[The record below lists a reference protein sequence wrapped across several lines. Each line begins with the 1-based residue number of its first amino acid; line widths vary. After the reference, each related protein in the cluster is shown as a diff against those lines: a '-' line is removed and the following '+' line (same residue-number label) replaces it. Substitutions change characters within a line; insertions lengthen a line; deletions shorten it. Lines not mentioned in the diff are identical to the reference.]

1 MESPE
6 FLIRGEIER
15 HGPIPFARFMELAL
29 YHPEHG
35 YYASGR
41 ASIGRRGDF
50 FTNVSVGPL
59 FGKLLAAQFA
69 EIWEKLGRPDDF
81 AIVEQGAH
89 DGVFALDVLSA
100 LRQSSGECFAAIS
113 YVILEPFLIWRERQQ
128 KNLRH
133 FSGKISFLE
142 SIDQLAPFVGV
153 HFSNELFDSL
163 PVHLIVSGGV
173 ASGATDWKE
182 KFVTVAGDN
191 LAFTT
196 ANVSRSEL
204 RLDQLGF
211 FPADFETE
219 VSVAAP
225 KLMGEIASKLSC
237 GVILTIDYGFV
248 RAEFYSLDRSR
259 GSLQIRAKQKKLSSS
274 FEQIGLADISAH
286 VEWTGLAEAALS
298 SGAKPIG
305 FTDQHHF
312 LTGIVSNFF
321 SKVEFSASEKR
332 ALQTLLHP
340 EMLGR
345 NFQILGLGK
354 NFAEKLSGFQ
364 FARDAATEL
373 GLGGTGA
380 VPSPELGTIQR
391 SSVHEDNYYGTAT
404 ASIWTG
410 DSP

>member
-50 FTNVSVGPL
+50 
-59 FGKLLAAQFA
+59 
-69 EIWEKLGRPDDF
+69 
-81 AIVEQGAH
+81 
-89 DGVFALDVLSA
+89 
-100 LRQSSGECFAAIS
+100 
-113 YVILEPFLIWRERQQ
+113 
-128 KNLRH
+128 
-133 FSGKISFLE
+133 
-142 SIDQLAPFVGV
+142 
-153 HFSNELFDSL
+153 SNELFDSL

-191 LAFTT
+191 FALTT

-219 VSVAAP
+219 VNVAAP

-259 GSLQIRAKQKKLSSS
+259 GSLQVRAKQKKLSSS

-298 SGAKPIG
+298 AGAKPIG

-312 LTGIVSNFF
+312 LTGIVSKFF
-321 SKVEFSASEKR
+321 SKVEFSA
-332 ALQTLLHP
+332 
-340 EMLGR
+340 
-345 NFQILGLGK
+345 
-354 NFAEKLSGFQ
+354 
-364 FARDAATEL
+364 
-373 GLGGTGA
+373 
-380 VPSPELGTIQR
+380 
-391 SSVHEDNYYGTAT
+391 
-404 ASIWTG
+404 
-410 DSP
+410 

>member
-1 MESPE
+1 MENPE
-6 FLIRGEIER
+6 LLQFIRGEIER
-15 HGPIPFARFMELAL
+15 DGPIPFARFMELAL

-81 AIVEQGAH
+81 TIVEQGAH
-89 DGVFALDVLSA
+89 DGVFAVDVLNA
-100 LRQSSGECFAAIS
+100 LRKSAGKCFDATS

-128 KNLRH
+128 KHLH
-133 FSGKISFLE
+133 EFGGKISWLE
-142 SIDQLAPFVGV
+142 SIDQLAPFAGV

-173 ASGATDWKE
+173 AKGATDWKE
-182 KFVTVAGDN
+182 KFVAVAGNDFV
-191 LAFTT
+191 FTT
-196 ANVSRSEL
+196 ANISRSEL

-211 FPADFETE
+211 FPAGFGTE

-225 KLMGEIASKLSC
+225 KLMREIALKLSR

-248 RAEFYSLDRSR
+248 RTVFYSLDRSD
-259 GSLQIRAKQKKLSSS
+259 GSLQVRAKQKKLSSS

-298 SGAKPIG
+298 SGANPIG

-312 LTGIVSNFF
+312 FIGIISKFF
-321 SKVEFSASEKR
+321 PKVEFDASEKR

-345 NFQILGLGK
+345 NFQILALGK
-354 NFAEKLSGFQ
+354 NFSEKLSGFQ
-364 FARDAATEL
+364 FGRDPPTEL
-373 GLGGTGA
+373 G
-380 VPSPELGTIQR
+380 I
-391 SSVHEDNYYGTAT
+391 
-404 ASIWTG
+404 
-410 DSP
+410 

>member
-1 MESPE
+1 MENPE
-6 FLIRGEIER
+6 LLIRGEIER

-35 YYASGR
+35 YYSSGR

-59 FGKLLAAQFA
+59 FGKLLGAQFA
-69 EIWEKLGRPDDF
+69 EIWEKMGRPDDF
-81 AIVEQGAH
+81 TIVEQGAH
-89 DGVFALDVLSA
+89 DGAFAVDVLSA
-100 LRQSSGECFAAIS
+100 LRQSSGECFAGSA
-113 YVILEPFLIWRERQQ
+113 YVILEPFLTWRERQQ
-128 KNLRH
+128 KNLRD
-133 FSGKISFLE
+133 FSSKISWLE
-142 SIDQLAPFVGV
+142 SIDQLAPFAGV

-163 PVHLIVSGGV
+163 PVHLIVSDGI
-173 ASGATDWKE
+173 AKGATAWKE

-191 LAFTT
+191 FAFTT

-211 FPADFETE
+211 FPAGFETE

-225 KLMGEIASKLSC
+225 KLIREIALKLSG

-248 RAEFYSLDRSR
+248 RAEFYSLGRSE
-259 GSLQIRAKQKKLSSS
+259 GSLQVRAKQKKLSSP

-312 LTGIVSNFF
+312 LTGIVSEFF
-321 SKVEFSASEKR
+321 PKVEFDACEKR

-345 NFQILGLGK
+345 NFQVLALGK
-354 NFAEKLSGFQ
+354 NFAENLSGFQ
-364 FARDAATEL
+364 FARDAGTQL
-373 GLGGTGA
+373 G
-380 VPSPELGTIQR
+380 I
-391 SSVHEDNYYGTAT
+391 
-404 ASIWTG
+404 
-410 DSP
+410 

>member
-1 MESPE
+1 MENPE
-6 FLIRGEIER
+6 LLIRSEIER

-81 AIVEQGAH
+81 TIVEQGAH
-89 DGVFALDVLSA
+89 DGAFAVDVLSA
-100 LRQSSGECFAAIS
+100 LRQSSGECFGGTS
-113 YVILEPFLIWRERQQ
+113 YLILEPFLTWRERQQ
-128 KNLRH
+128 KNLRD
-133 FSGKISFLE
+133 FSGKISWLE
-142 SIDQLAPFVGV
+142 STDQLAPFTGI

-163 PVHLIVSGGV
+163 PVHLIVSSGI
-173 ASGATDWKE
+173 ANGATDWKK
-182 KFVTVAGDN
+182 KFVTLAGDN
-191 LAFTT
+191 FAFTS
-196 ANVSRSEL
+196 ANISGSEL

-211 FPADFETE
+211 FPRGFETE

-225 KLMGEIASKLSC
+225 KLMREIALKLSG

-248 RAEFYSLDRSR
+248 RAEFYSLHRSE
-259 GSLQIRAKQKKLSSS
+259 GSLQVRAKQKKLSSP

-312 LTGIVSNFF
+312 LTGIVSKFF
-321 SKVEFSASEKR
+321 PKVEFDASEKR

-345 NFQILGLGK
+345 NFQVLALGK
-354 NFAEKLSGFQ
+354 NFAENLTGFQ
-364 FARDAATEL
+364 FGRDAGTQL
-373 GLGGTGA
+373 G
-380 VPSPELGTIQR
+380 I
-391 SSVHEDNYYGTAT
+391 
-404 ASIWTG
+404 
-410 DSP
+410 